1 MLAYSH
7 TNLSPHEIRKC
18 PIQAIS
24 ELRLALHGSHF
35 VITREPPSTLTSLR
49 RRTAPYPNPS
59 NQSGRESGKM
69 KKTIPTY
76 EEAKDELGEDAM
88 SFFMDMVRQDNAP
101 PDKEEIPPPA
111 TDENKGLSKP

>member
-1 MLAYSH
+1 MGVISSSRASHLQLWPAY
-7 TNLSPHEIRKC
+7 
-18 PIQAIS
+18 A
-24 ELRLALHGSHF
+24 G
-35 VITREPPSTLTSLR
+35 EPPQN
-49 RRTAPYPNPS
+49 PNPS
-59 NQSGRESGKM
+59 NQSGRKSGKM

-111 TDENKGLSKP
+111 KR

>member
-1 MLAYSH
+1 
-7 TNLSPHEIRKC
+7 
-18 PIQAIS
+18 
-24 ELRLALHGSHF
+24 
-35 VITREPPSTLTSLR
+35 
-49 RRTAPYPNPS
+49 
-59 NQSGRESGKM
+59 M